1 MAMMLKHVFVSF
13 FCVVSWLPLRG
24 QTHSNTA
31 NRLTNSDKV
40 IALKIH
46 NDARVAVGVP
56 VLIWSDTLAAEAAIW
71 AKKMADQDKMYHSP
85 NGQRPNQGENLYYT
99 TATDIEKSGQN
110 AAKAWYNE
118 IQDYTYAPIGSGKN
132 NFPAIGHYT
141 QMVWKSTTA
150 VGMALAVSK
159 SGATYVV
166 ARYSPPGNW
175 QGEKPY

>member
-1 MAMMLKHVFVSF
+1 MAEK
-13 FCVVSWLPLRG
+13 
-24 QTHSNTA
+24 N
-31 NRLTNSDKV
+31 
-40 IALKIH
+40 
-46 NDARVAVGVP
+46 
-56 VLIWSDTLAAEAAIW
+56 
-71 AKKMADQDKMYHSP
+71 KMYHS
-85 NGQRPNQGENLYYT
+85 NNDQRPDQGENLYYT
-99 TATDIEKSGQN
+99 TATDTEQSGQN

-118 IQDYTYAPIGSGKN
+118 IQEYTYAPIGSGKN
-132 NFPAIGHYT
+132 NFAAIGHYT